1 MKLRIKGNTI
11 RIRVTQGEISE
22 LKENGLISDSIQFAT
37 QSLTYLIRVGNQT
50 SVQADLDGGTIS
62 ILLPETVAS
71 EWTSTD
77 LVTINGSQQIGSDIL
92 QILVEKDY
100 KCLDERQGE
109 DESDLFPNPKLA
121 C

>member
-22 LKENGLISDSIQFAT
+22 LEQNGLISDSIQFAT

-50 SVQADLDGGTIS
+50 SVQADLDGSTIS
-62 ILLPETVAS
+62 VLLPEIVAS

-77 LVTINGSQQIGSDIL
+77 LVSINGSQAIGSEVLKIL
-92 QILVEKDY
+92 IEKDY
-100 KCLDERQGE
+100 KCLDERLGE
-109 DESDLFPNPKLA
+109 DESDLFPNPKNV